1 MLYNKIGD
9 FMEQNNLIPP
19 FLNELLDKE
28 YGIELKNKIIEGY
41 KNNRLTT
48 LRVNTIKSNKEAIIK
63 FFNDN
68 NIEFKKGPID
78 NSFILLN
85 KTAND
90 LYKTDI
96 VENGLVY
103 LQSLSSMLPP
113 IYLEPMEGE
122 DILDMAAAPGGKTSE
137 IAALTNNKAHITA
150 VEIDKIRCDRLKFN
164 ILKQGASSVFVINT
178 DAKRLDDYFSFNK
191 ILLDAPC
198 SGSGTLFINEK
209 TKQLK
214 ISRELVNNSAKLQ
227 TELLKKALKI
237 LKPNSHMIYS
247 TCSILKEENENVLN
261 KVLPLYNC
269 EIVKLDPMDL
279 ETLPSTIPGVI
290 TVMPNEYYEGFFIA
304 KIYKKK

>member
-9 FMEQNNLIPP
+9 FMEHNNLIPP

-68 NIEFKKGPID
+68 NIEFKEGPID

-237 LKPNSHMIYS
+237 LKPNSYMIYS

>member
-1 MLYNKIGD
+1 
-9 FMEQNNLIPP
+9 MENANNIIPS

-28 YGIELKNKIIEGY
+28 YGIELRNKIIEGY
-41 KNNRLTT
+41 KINRLTT
-48 LRVNTIKSNKEAIIK
+48 LRVNTIKSSKDYIINYFKEK
-63 FFNDN
+63 K
-68 NIEFKKGPID
+68 IEYNEGPID
-78 NSFILLN
+78 NSFIILN
-85 KTAND
+85 KNAKD
-90 LYKTDI
+90 LYDTDI
-96 VENGLVY
+96 VKNGLVY

-113 IYLEPMEGE
+113 IYLEPKENE
-122 DILDMAAAPGGKTSE
+122 DILDMAAAPGGKTCE

-150 VEIDKIRCDRLKFN
+150 IEIDKIRCDRLKYN

-198 SGSGTLFINEK
+198 SGSGTLYLNEK
-209 TKQLK
+209 SKIK

-237 LKPNSHMIYS
+237 LKPNSYMIYS

-269 EIVKLDPMDL
+269 EIVKLDPFDL
-279 ETLPSTIPGVI
+279 PILPSTIPGVI
-290 TVMPNEYYEGFFIA
+290 TVMPSKYYEGFFIA
-304 KIYKKK
+304 KIYKRK

>member
-48 LRVNTIKSNKEAIIK
+48 LRVNTIKSNKEVIIK

-68 NIEFKKGPID
+68 NIEFKEGPID

-191 ILLDAPC
+191 VLLIFSSIIL
-198 SGSGTLFINEK
+198 F
-209 TKQLK
+209 
-214 ISRELVNNSAKLQ
+214 
-227 TELLKKALKI
+227 
-237 LKPNSHMIYS
+237 
-247 TCSILKEENENVLN
+247 
-261 KVLPLYNC
+261 
-269 EIVKLDPMDL
+269 
-279 ETLPSTIPGVI
+279 
-290 TVMPNEYYEGFFIA
+290 
-304 KIYKKK
+304 

>member
-1 MLYNKIGD
+1 MNDKN
-9 FMEQNNLIPP
+9 ELIPP
-19 FLNELLDKE
+19 FLNDLLDKE

-68 NIEFKKGPID
+68 NIEFKEGPID

-198 SGSGTLFINEK
+198 SGSGTIYLNEK
-209 TKQLK
+209 SKLK
-214 ISRELVNNSAKLQ
+214 ISKELVNNSAKLQ
-227 TELLKKALKI
+227 AELLKKALKI
-237 LKPNSHMIYS
+237 LKPDSYMIYS

-261 KVLPLYNC
+261 KILPLYNC
-269 EIVKLDPMDL
+269 EIVELDSKDL
-279 ETLPSTIPGVI
+279 PTLPSTIKGVI
-290 TVMPNEYYEGFFIA
+290 TVMPNELYEGFFIA
-304 KIYKKK
+304 KIHKK

>member
-9 FMEQNNLIPP
+9 FMEHNNLIPP

-48 LRVNTIKSNKEAIIK
+48 LRVNTIKSNKEAIIN

-68 NIEFKKGPID
+68 NIEFKEGPID

-96 VENGLVY
+96 VENGLIY

-113 IYLEPMEGE
+113 IYLEPVEGE

-137 IAALTNNKAHITA
+137 IASITNDKVLITA
-150 VEIDKIRCDRLKFN
+150 VEKNKLRGEKLIYNLDKQGLKHYSIIFEDARELNEFMKFN
-164 ILKQGASSVFVINT
+164 KV
-178 DAKRLDDYFSFNK
+178 
-191 ILLDAPC
+191 LLDAPC
-198 SGSGTLFINEK
+198 SGSGTI
-209 TKQLK
+209 TSDQLE
-214 ISRELVNNSAKLQ
+214 SVTEDLVNRSSKIQ
-227 TELLKKALKI
+227 SELLNKAINLVNVGDEI
-237 LKPNSHMIYS
+237 IYS
-247 TCSILKEENENVLN
+247 TCSIFKVENEEVIN
-261 KVLPLYNC
+261 KYIQEGRVEVVP
-269 EIVKLDPMDL
+269 ITTSI
-279 ETLPSTIPGVI
+279 ETLPSTIDGVLTI
-290 TVMPNEYYEGFFIA
+290 KPSELYEGFFVS
-304 KIYKKK
+304 KLKKLK